1 MSSPRRPPGPP
12 YGPPHGAMAPGP
24 SVMHGRK
31 HSSSSG
37 SSPVG
42 STRSV
47 VFEDQD
53 PLLPHH
59 HKRHGGGHGT
69 PRHHQSKAKQ
79 PLANQRKWNL
89 DCLVINWTFSCRDS
103 YAQWSKIQILIEK
116 FGLKH
121 FDVVVNMAQNLIN
134 LGFEFSNLWTVLSIL
149 HHCGI

>member
-1 MSSPRRPPGPP
+1 MSSPRRLPPGPP

-31 HSSSSG
+31 QSSSSG

-59 HKRHGGGHGT
+59 HKRGGGGTHGT
-69 PRHHQSKAKQ
+69 PRHHQSKPKQ
-79 PLANQRKWNL
+79 PLANQRKW
-89 DCLVINWTFSCRDS
+89 
-103 YAQWSKIQILIEK
+103 KILFLPNGTK
-116 FGLKH
+116 KSH
-121 FDVVVNMAQNLIN
+121 KN
-134 LGFEFSNLWTVLSIL
+134 FEPI
-149 HHCGI
+149 G